1 MVTIETIN
9 VNLGADLTPV
19 LTILNTILEK
29 LQMNHQ
35 EQAALMNALA
45 DKFDK
50 AKAEI
55 IAANAQMAAA
65 LEAAGQS
72 TPEIDAAAARLQALA
87 DALDALNPDA
97 PAPAPEPAPA
107 PTEG

>member
-1 MVTIETIN
+1 MVTIKKLVI
-9 VNLGADLTPV
+9 NLGVSPDA
-19 LTILNTILEK
+19 LNTILERI
-29 LQMNHQ
+29 QMNHD

-45 DKFDK
+45 DKFEK

-55 IAANAQMAAA
+55 IAANSQMAAA

-72 TPEIDAAAARLQALA
+72 TPAIDAAAARLQALA

-97 PAPAPEPAPA
+97 PAPETPPAA
-107 PTEG
+107 G